1 VADDFKW
8 CLTVSNSLCVG
19 KLRPVIVALAV
30 SVEPGI
36 AADTCTQTSAPI
48 DTDRPDVTNSSVVV
62 PVGSF
67 QNENGI
73 NVSRRDG
80 ATIFDG
86 TNSRLRLGI
95 APCLEVLVDLPT
107 YVTSFRGPGASGFT
121 NVAPGVK
128 WQISP
133 IPGQFDLS
141 VAAGI
146 GLPTGAVSIAG
157 RGVQPYLQFPWSVE
171 LGSGWA
177 VKGMVTNFFTPA
189 DPVNHYTN
197 QSTFVIEREF
207 GERTFLFAEYVGDF
221 PVTGGA
227 SHLFNSGG
235 GYRITKTQQI
245 DFHVGIG
252 LNRNAPDYIF
262 GLGYS
267 FRVDGLFK

>member
-1 VADDFKW
+1 MRIGQLWPAM
-8 CLTVSNSLCVG
+8 
-19 KLRPVIVALAV
+19 IVLAVLVDPALA
-30 SVEPGI
+30 
-36 AADTCTQTSAPI
+36 ADACTQTSSPI
-48 DTDRPDVTNSSVVV
+48 ETDRPDVTNSSVVV
-62 PVGSF
+62 PVGSL

-86 TNSRLRLGI
+86 TNSRLRYGI
-95 APCLEVLVDLPT
+95 APCLEVLVDLPS

-121 NVAPGVK
+121 NIAPGFK

-133 IPGQFDLS
+133 IPGKFDLS

-146 GLPTGAVSIAG
+146 GLPTGAVSISG

-189 DPVNHYTN
+189 DPVNRYTN
-197 QSTFVIEREF
+197 QSTFVIERQF
-207 GERTFLFAEYVGDF
+207 GERTSLFVEYVGDF
-221 PVTGGA
+221 PTAGGP

-235 GYRITKTQQI
+235 SYRITNTEQI
-245 DFHVGIG
+245 DFHLGIG

-262 GLGYS
+262 GVGYS
-267 FRVDGLFK
+267 FRLDRLFKLPR